1 MVDPTL
7 AQRVRDSAARAREV
21 VQEVCGACGNS
32 CCHQGTMMGSHD
44 LLRFIKGMLLE
55 EGRLDTVRR
64 GLQERA
70 RELRADIATIRR
82 VMELL
87 GSSPL
92 ASKDDLEEL
101 ARLVGEWET
110 VADLM
115 EHSFEPREEHL
126 QTLMRF
132 AGIRAVTLRLLAQ
145 IPGGHGALANLAQ
158 AGSSFRFRGR
168 RLAPP
173 RCVFHSADG
182 GCLAGRWKPGKCA
195 NFFCAGEPNV
205 LRELRARLSFD
216 EFVLSSFL
224 PVTAKQA
231 LEAVDLEL
239 RLGRR
244 YVEPKII
251 VGLEA
256 QALALLEARIAG
268 FFSHVLS
275 PPLAQGRYLQSR
287 AEIEG
292 LLEPM
297 AGDEALVV
305 RCRQIDGAGLYELAL
320 ALDAHRQAGEAVAF
334 YLSAE
339 GIADRSPLA
348 HPLWTDAEMSQPLG
362 SLDLYLIIAD

>member
-1 MVDPTL
+1 MVDPAL
-7 AQRVRDSAARAREV
+7 AQRVRESADRAREV
-21 VQEVCGACGNS
+21 VLEVCGACGNS

-55 EGRLDTVRR
+55 EGRQETVRR
-64 GLQERA
+64 GLAERA

-92 ASKDDLEEL
+92 ASEDDLKEL
-101 ARLVGEWET
+101 GRLVAEWET

-115 EHSFEPREEHL
+115 EHDFGPREEHVHV
-126 QTLMRF
+126 LMRF

-158 AGSSFRFRGR
+158 EGSSFRFRGR

-224 PVTAKQA
+224 PVTAKQV

-239 RLGRR
+239 RLGRK
-244 YVEPKII
+244 YVEPKILL
-251 VGLEA
+251 GLDA
-256 QALALLEARIAG
+256 QDLTLLEARLGG
-268 FFSHVLS
+268 FFSHVLT
-275 PPLAQGRYLQSR
+275 PPPAQGRYLQSR
-287 AEIEG
+287 AEIEA

-297 AGDEALVV
+297 GEDEALLV
-305 RCRQIDGAGLYELAL
+305 RCQEIDGAALYELAL

-339 GIADRSPLA
+339 GIADHSPLP
-348 HPLWTDAEMSQPLG
+348 HPLWADAEMSQPLG
-362 SLDLYLIIAD
+362 SLDLYLIAGD